1 MSYGWGV
8 HRNTG
13 NRQNLRISTNC
24 WRDQCRCQTCGKTAV
39 GDTPEVPE
47 NFSGVKKSSGLSL
60 GLWAAAFDPPPQP
73 HPSDLANW
81 GFISLP
87 FWASSFSYLH
97 FCLLLSAVF
106 WGVWHHWCL
115 QESTT
120 HSWLL
125 QQEPVLFLEFIF
137 CFFLFSINFTAR
149 LSSSMPALHF
159 PDTEKQ
165 IKCQIKKQIQRAKPN
180 LCNKQLAEI
189 LNEDLGIFSPHSVN
203 GHWHN
208 DHVQLHHFK
217 LCGWF
222 YTFPC
227 SCN

>member
-13 NRQNLRISTNC
+13 NRQNLRISANC
-24 WRDQCRCQTCGKTAV
+24 WRDQCRWQTWQNSCGWHPWGAWKLLWGWKVIRTLT
-39 GDTPEVPE
+39 GTL
-47 NFSGVKKSSGLSL
+47 SSSI
-60 GLWAAAFDPPPQP
+60 WSTPQP
-73 HPSDLANW
+73 HPNDLANW

-97 FCLLLSAVF
+97 FCLLLSSGF
-106 WGVWHHWCL
+106 WVCGTTGACK
-115 QESTT
+115 QASTT
-120 HSWLL
+120 RSWLL
-125 QQEPVLFLEFIF
+125 QQEPVLFLEFTF

-217 LCGWF
+217 LCG
-222 YTFPC
+222 
-227 SCN
+227 